1 MRILP
6 TAILL
11 SLAAMTAAHAAPPKQ
26 LFGKSVTVS
35 WLETRSQRDSQAG
48 PTFKPV
54 GIPFTTVFY
63 ISTEGRLFTRGS
75 ARSPGGAGSVDRVGT
90 SGGNSEGDARNVSFS
105 GNRIVASTSFQG
117 AGRQTTV
124 TFDPSFSSCTA
135 QVITGM
141 PPGKKSVTVRSIT
154 TGNTVE
160 FESVSAGPASCSV
173 TSGNPF

>member
-1 MRILP
+1 MRVLNV
-6 TAILL
+6 AILL
-11 SLAAMTAAHAAPPKQ
+11 SCALPSAAFAATPKP
-26 LFGKSVTVS
+26 LYGKSITVS

-54 GIPFTTVFY
+54 GIPFTNVYY

-75 ARSPGGAGSVDRVGT
+75 ARSLGGAGSVDRVGT
-90 SGGNSEGDARNVSFS
+90 SGSGAGGDARNVSFS
-105 GNRIVASTSFQG
+105 GNRIVSSSAFQG
-117 AGRQTTV
+117 AARQTQIS
-124 TFDPSFSSCTA
+124 FDPGFSSCTA

-141 PPGKKSVTVRSIT
+141 PPGKKSVVVRSIT

-160 FESVSAGPASCSV
+160 FESVSAGPASCSI